1 MPRPSQWDTLS
12 KKRHREIL
20 RNSVYRSSGNVAV
33 LLDGEDLAGTRTL
46 STSHAF
52 SEIWVI
58 NSGVNADVLYMRQQ
72 AGRIMTTHPELTVHI
87 EEAWLSEWLRTKG
100 RRLRGRIDLLW
111 ADFCGTWDWERRD
124 PMMGS
129 VMAIQEVARGHL
141 LAQYAKLAV
150 TVSTRYALGVDYE
163 TQIARTLCSDV
174 TYEFKLNHSSAVP
187 LMQPGGRHNDV
198 NVKPWEAYRGVRG
211 GGMVFAMWEITHDR
225 CPGRILMDTGAW
237 VVYWD
242 PDDALLATWKL
253 WSVTVVRRGKSRT
266 RVRFPTSECVS
277 VPNIQVKESELEAL
291 SYLECMLSM
300 EPEQAPERERAMS
313 QDFEIIFKNLVC

>member
-1 MPRPSQWDTLS
+1 M
-12 KKRHREIL
+12 
-20 RNSVYRSSGNVAV
+20 

-46 STSHAF
+46 CTSLAF

-58 NSGVNADVLYMRQQ
+58 NSGVHADVSYMRQQ
-72 AGRIMTTHPELTVHI
+72 ADRIMTTHPELTVHI
-87 EEAWLSEWLRTKG
+87 EEAWLTEWLRTKG

-129 VMAIQEVARGHL
+129 VMAIQEVARGRL
-141 LAQYAKLAV
+141 LAQNATLAV

-174 TYEFKLNHSSAVP
+174 TYEFKLNHTSAVP
-187 LMQPGGRHNDV
+187 LIQPSQKGHVNNV
-198 NVKPWEAYRGVRG
+198 NVTPWEAYRGVRG

-225 CPGRILMDTGAW
+225 CPGCRTPAAMDAGAW
-237 VVYWD
+237 LVYWD
-242 PDDALLATWKL
+242 PDDDDAFSGNVPTWKL
-253 WSVTVVRRGKSRT
+253 WSVTIVRRGKTRT

-277 VPNIQVKESELEAL
+277 VPNIQVKQTEPEAL
-291 SYLECMLSM
+291 AYRESMLSM
-300 EPEQAPERERAMS
+300 EPEYEITFENLPE
-313 QDFEIIFKNLVC
+313 C